1 MTIMNNGGKMKI
13 FRYVLVLSCLLSVT
27 ACGQKK
33 IPVDSVVFVADE
45 KKISQSPMVFADT
58 LPFAERVLLDAQEQ
72 QKNYAKF

>member
-33 IPVDSVVFVADE
+33 IPVDSVVFFGDV
-45 KKISQSPMVFADT
+45 
-58 LPFAERVLLDAQEQ
+58 
-72 QKNYAKF
+72 KNI

>member
-33 IPVDSVVFVADE
+33 IPVDSVVFVSDE
-45 KKISQSPMVFADT
+45 KNI
-58 LPFAERVLLDAQEQ
+58 
-72 QKNYAKF
+72 